1 MATIND
7 IVNADNYKGDISAGG
22 GDAGAFQIDTKPLQT
37 LGLYTN
43 YYNNTVYNQTVKD
56 RDTKLQEIA
65 KVSAIDANNLFG
77 KDKDFLVNKLNNL
90 KQLAVGYAKNPNLTI
105 DDQLKWQTA
114 LSDVNNDYQSGK
126 GRALSYQ
133 SQLNDLNANKSG
145 EQKAILLKE
154 LNDKFANT
162 DIATPISTG
171 TGYKPVEVNVPPP
184 QTLTGNT
191 LLNGANQVVDATW
204 SVYNPLANAA
214 LASSTVMGINSL
226 SKGLTGTEA
235 DLQATADGHAQM
247 WAGMTDTFNSVLSS
261 KNTDGSYKYFDANGA
276 FQLDKFKTDNAG
288 NTAIMQPF
296 NSLVGLNTYSQT
308 KKQELAQGIYSDKG
322 IQYKAPT
329 GLTQDMFDAGVVN
342 FTPDGVKPEQLV
354 QAGMYQQYLG
364 DKVQKKFTETS
375 QAIKKQQADSGTMNA
390 VTNRMKLYQDQF
402 EFKYNADHPKGG
414 AGAKAATPLETPAIM
429 FGDHV
434 QRLKNYFDK
443 NPDQTMTVRINAVD
457 KDTRKAM
464 GITDKTVG
472 MVESVNYK
480 SDGSYSIKF
489 KDNKRLD
496 ENGKSVEALPVAGT
510 IEQLKQGYIDAVKGG
525 TSQQQGFQEKS
536 EQGFSNN
543 FGGLTD
549 GKSIWD
555 KWGGQKTDNSQ
566 QPEIQTQT
574 AKPLADP
581 TLDNNSANWKT
592 LSNGNYQYID
602 GSIYNSK
609 GKKIK

>member
-7 IVNADNYKGDISAGG
+7 IVNLDSRKGDIAAGG

-133 SQLNDLNANKSG
+133 SQLNAINTDFSG
-145 EQKAILLKE
+145 TQKDIKLKE
-154 LNDKFANT
+154 LNDKFDTT

-184 QTLTGNT
+184 VTLTGNT

-247 WAGMTDTFNSVLSS
+247 WAGMTDTFNSVLGS
-261 KNTDGSYKYFDANGA
+261 KNTDGTYKYFDANGT

-322 IQYKAPT
+322 IQYKAPNS
-329 GLTQDMFDAGVVN
+329 LTQDMFDAGIVN
-342 FTPDGVKPEQLV
+342 FTPNGVKPEQLV

-364 DKVQKKFTETS
+364 DTVKKTFKETNT
-375 QAIKKQQADSGTMNA
+375 AIAQQNADAATSNARSNASRAALGWKELDFNQDKWKSTQTGSEDMKSSALEKARRIYADLSKLADST
-390 VTNRMKLYQDQF
+390 
-402 EFKYNADHPKGG
+402 
-414 AGAKAATPLETPAIM
+414 
-429 FGDHV
+429 
-434 QRLKNYFDK
+434 
-443 NPDQTMTVRINAVD
+443 
-457 KDTRKAM
+457 
-464 GITDKTVG
+464 
-472 MVESVNYK
+472 
-480 SDGSYSIKF
+480 
-489 KDNKRLD
+489 
-496 ENGKSVEALPVAGT
+496 GT
-510 IEQLKQGYIDAVKGG
+510 ISPDKVRQLNVEQLKYLGAERSN
-525 TSQQQGFQEKS
+525 TSNAGVTTNSYMPLSFVGS
-536 EQGFSNN
+536 
-543 FGGLTD
+543 D
-549 GKSIWD
+549 GKSKETAIILDHGQIKVLRPQEGKTTLEKLPDGRFVGAWD
-555 KWGGQKTDNSQ
+555 NERSTNITNTATNILNEQLKNAGSKELSSYAPVDYAQNATGTDGTAQDGTPEVVKTNTITESIL
-566 QPEIQTQT
+566 IQG
-574 AKPLADP
+574 AKKNKM
-581 TLDNNSANWKT
+581 TLPDYKR
-592 LSNGNYQYID
+592 
-602 GSIYNSK
+602 SI
-609 GKKIK
+609 GL